1 MRGSHRMSGNRLL
14 AVALLVATLPLPAC
28 TADDPGDGAPMSQT
42 PGNSAPA
49 LLTREPTQAEVLAG
63 SILWSARVPEN
74 WNGTLLLHSRG
85 WSPAAGQPAAAP
97 AQFVDL
103 LLAEGYALA
112 ASNYG
117 AGGWSLAEA
126 VPAQEQTIEAF
137 TQRYGKPGRVIAYGY
152 SMGGLV
158 TTALVEKPAP
168 LVAGGISLCSSMGGA
183 LGMMN
188 MGLDGAWTFRTLVAA
203 DSDIAVVNIADDG
216 ANSRMVS
223 AVVQE
228 VLATPEGRARIALA
242 GVFAGIPSWTR
253 SDSPRP
259 QPGDAQAEVEELIRS
274 FPSGVFLPRNEQE
287 QRAAGN
293 FSWNTGIDYAELL
306 ELSGRRDMIET
317 LYQEA
322 GLSLE
327 TDLATLAAAPRI
339 SADPGAVDYMRDN
352 YTPWGKPSVPLL
364 AVQTI
369 GDGVTSPSLQR
380 GYAEVAEPDMM
391 NSQYVERAGHCNF
404 DATETLASIRQ
415 LEARLES
422 GSWPERAPPFVD
434 HQPAP
439 MLRPCFQGGMCK

>member
-1 MRGSHRMSGNRLL
+1 MPGNRLL
-14 AVALLVATLPLPAC
+14 AATLLMAMLPLPAC
-28 TADDPGDGAPMSQT
+28 SPAGQNDTAPAQLTQGS
-42 PGNSAPA
+42 SAPT
-49 LLTREPTQAEVLAG
+49 LLRREPTQAEVLAG

-85 WSPAAGQPAAAP
+85 WSPVAGEPAAAP
-97 AQFVDL
+97 NQFVDL

-168 LVAGGISLCSSMGGA
+168 RVDGGISLCSSMGGA

-188 MGLDGAWTFRTLVAA
+188 MGLDGAWTFRTLVAP

-216 ANSRMVS
+216 ANSRMVT
-223 AVVQE
+223 AAVQE
-228 VLATPEGRARIALA
+228 ALATPAGRARIALA

-253 SDSPRP
+253 TDSPRP
-259 QPGDAQAEVEELIRS
+259 APGDAQAEVEELIRS

-287 QRAAGN
+287 QRAGGN
-293 FSWNTGIDYAELL
+293 FSWNTGIDYSELL
-306 ELSGRRDMIET
+306 ELSGRRAMVEA
-317 LYQEA
+317 LYREA
-322 GLSLE
+322 GISLE
-327 TDLATLAAAPRI
+327 EDLATLAAAPRI
-339 SADPGAVDYMRDN
+339 SADPGAVNYMREN

-380 GYAEVAEPDMM
+380 GYGEVADPDMM

-422 GSWPERAPPFVD
+422 GSWPERTPPFVE
-434 HQPAP
+434 HLPAP